1 MRPVSRP
8 QGGAESRSVASVGGS
23 REALLAV
30 AGVNIVGTSKRSP
43 LLDSEPGAGG

>member
-1 MRPVSRP
+1 MSRP
-8 QGGAESRSVASVGGS
+8 QGGAESRGVASVGGS

-43 LLDSEPGAGG
+43 LLESGTGPGG